1 MNKEKLIPLIVI
13 LGPTASGK
21 TSLSIKLAKKFNGEI
36 INADSRQIYREMN
49 IGTAKIKGK
58 ITHDKYV
65 ASGIVHHLIN
75 IKNPS
80 QKFSVQVYKNLAIK
94 SARDIFKRDKLPFLV
109 GGTGLYIKAV
119 VDNLNIPKIKA
130 DWKFREKLEKKP
142 IETLAKILIKK
153 DPNALKFIDLKN
165 KRRIIRA
172 LEVMNKSN
180 KKFSELRTSGKPIF
194 SVLEL
199 GIKTKKDA
207 LKKNIS
213 SRLKQQLDM
222 GLEKEVGKLYKKY
235 GPKAPGLQSIGYQE
249 FIRYFQNQIT
259 KNEIVSLIKQNTLN
273 YAKRQMTWF
282 RKDQRIKWVHN
293 EKVAENLIKKFLFLT
308 KNLTTKTEK

>member
-1 MNKEKLIPLIVI
+1 MSKEKLISLVVV

-49 IGTAKIKGK
+49 IGTAKIPGK
-58 ITHDKYV
+58 IVHNKYI
-65 ASGIVHHLIN
+65 ASGLVHHLID

-80 QKFSVQVYKNLAIK
+80 QKFSVQLYKNLVIK
-94 SARDIFKRDKLPFLV
+94 SARDIFKMGKLPFLV

-119 VDNLNIPKIKA
+119 TDNLDIPKIKA
-130 DWKFREKLEKKP
+130 DWKLRKKLEKKSL
-142 IETLAKILIKK
+142 EVLAKILIKK
-153 DPNALKFIDLKN
+153 DPDALKFIDLKN

-172 LEVMNKSN
+172 LEVMDKSN

-194 SVLEL
+194 FILEI
-199 GIKTKKDA
+199 GIKTGKNV

-213 SRLKQQLDM
+213 LRLKQQFDD
-222 GLEKEVGKLYKKY
+222 GLEKEVRKLYKKY
-235 GPKAPGLQSIGYQE
+235 GSKAPGLQAIGYQE
-249 FIRYFQNQIT
+249 FIKYFQHHFT
-259 KNEIVSLIKQNTLN
+259 KDETLSLIEQNTLN

-282 RKDQRIKWVHN
+282 KKDKRIEWVCS
-293 EKVAENLIKKFLFLT
+293 EKQAAKLIKKFIN
-308 KNLTTKTEK
+308 KNPR

>member
-1 MNKEKLIPLIVI
+1 MDKEKLIPLVVV

-49 IGTAKIKGK
+49 IGTAKIPGK
-58 ITHDKYV
+58 MIRGKYV
-65 ASGIVHHLIN
+65 ALGVVHHLID

-80 QKFSVQVYKNLAIK
+80 QKFSVQLYKNLAVK
-94 SARDIFKRDKLPFLV
+94 SARDIFKRGKLPFLV

-130 DWKFREKLEKKP
+130 DWQLREKLEKKSL
-142 IETLAKILIKK
+142 EVLAKILIKK
-153 DPNALKFIDLKN
+153 DPDVLRFIDLKN

-172 LEVMNKSN
+172 LEVMSGSN
-180 KKFSELRTSGKPIF
+180 KKFSELRTIGEPIF

-199 GIKTKKDA
+199 GIEAEKNT

-213 SRLKQQLDM
+213 SRLKQQLNT
-222 GLEKEVGKLYKKY
+222 GLEKEVEKLYKKY
-235 GPKAPGLQSIGYQE
+235 NFKAPGLQAIGYQE
-249 FIRYFQNQIT
+249 FIKYFQHHFT
-259 KNEIVSLIKQNTLN
+259 KDEALGLIGQNTLN

-282 RKDQRIKWVHN
+282 KKDKRIKWVHS
-293 EKVAENLIKKFLFLT
+293 EKQVERLIKIFIN
-308 KNLTTKTEK
+308 KNPR